1 MSSIVVRRATT
12 IFIVTVVSNRIHN
25 PRRYV
30 SQLKPMKTS
39 VCRARIRAHTDNYL
53 RHDCQ
58 LNIVPTP
65 GGPRLTLS
73 IYLSVAE
80 PFSACSRIHIQSGM
94 ATTGDS
100 RNVRRRTNCVHSP
113 SAQLL
118 APFTPLPVYLSISL
132 SLSLPSPLCIS
143 LSPSLPVSLRTA
155 HLTDDSVLAL
165 TSRCRLTNH
174 RHCRCNCTQLS
185 LPSYSV

>member
-12 IFIVTVVSNRIHN
+12 IFIVAVVSNRIHN
-25 PRRYV
+25 PHRYV

-65 GGPRLTLS
+65 GGPAHPFHLSLCCRAFLRL
-73 IYLSVAE
+73 
-80 PFSACSRIHIQSGM
+80 FSYIQSGM

-118 APFTPLPVYLSISL
+118 APFTPPPLVYL